1 VSGDTEGDKG
11 GMSMAWLAVGL
22 TLLLV
27 GGLTDIEI
35 LSPVLAVVGAAVLVV
50 TGVQLLQSRRGRG

>member
-1 VSGDTEGDKG
+1 MSGDTEGDKG